1 MTIQDKILASI
12 KQNFIVILVLLALV
26 LMSLLGVYKQIFGLS
41 ESESVSL
48 SILLITATLWVS
60 EAIPLF
66 VASLGVLLLS
76 LVWLL
81 PTLNIDGIVATKQ
94 DFYLSFFSDITMLF
108 MGGFVLSLLLNKY
121 RLARRM
127 ADQII
132 TKTGNNPA
140 KLLLSIIM
148 ISAFLSMWM
157 SNTATAAMMLA
168 IVGPLI
174 YQLPDGAPF
183 AKALALAIPFAC
195 NLGGLG
201 TPIGTPPNAIALQ
214 YLQGHGMPVS
224 FIEWMMV
231 CVPIMLI
238 LLYFLW
244 QLLLKAYSAEGV
256 EFKMEITKKKKING
270 AQYIVIVVFVLTVLG
285 WMTTG
290 LTGLTTGLVGLMVVV
305 VSFSTGLLAVR
316 DFRNLSWD
324 ILFMIGGGLCLGVG
338 LKMSGLTEHIA
349 GSIGFGDSF
358 WMLFGIMILLAAL
371 MTTFMSNTA
380 TANLLIPVAVSMG
393 QNEILVVIAIAIM
406 CSSAMALPVST
417 PPNAI
422 AFGSGLLK
430 AKDMIRNGLAL
441 TIVALVI
448 TFIFAYFYIPLIV

>member
-1 MTIQDKILASI
+1 MKIQLATLL
-12 KQNFIVILVLLALV
+12 KKNFVVILVLILLV
-26 LMSLLGVYKQIFGLS
+26 LLSFGGFYRQFFGLS
-41 ESESVSL
+41 ESESVAL
-48 SILLITATLWVS
+48 TILLITATLWVT
-60 EAIPLF
+60 EVIPLF
-66 VASLGVLLLS
+66 VASLGVLLMS

-81 PTLNIDGIVATKQ
+81 PTLQMAGIGATKQ

-132 TKTGNNPA
+132 VKTGNNPS

-174 YQLPDGAPF
+174 YQLPDETPF

-201 TPIGTPPNAIALQ
+201 TPIGTPPNAIAMQ
-214 YLQGHGMPVS
+214 YLEGHGVPVT
-224 FIEWMMV
+224 FMKWMLI

-244 QLLLKAYSAEGV
+244 RLLLKSYSPSGV
-256 EFKMEITKKKKING
+256 TFTIEETEEKKLSG
-270 AQYIVIVVFVLTVLG
+270 VQYVVIGVFVLTVLG

-290 LTGLTTGLVGLMVVV
+290 FTGLTTGLVGLMVVV
-305 VSFSTGLLAVR
+305 ISFGLGLLAVR

-338 LKMSGLTEHIA
+338 LKLSGLTEHVA
-349 GSIGFGDSF
+349 SSIGFRDSF
-358 WMLFGIMILLAAL
+358 WILFGIMVLLASL

-393 QNEILVVIAIAIM
+393 QNEILVVVAIAIM

-430 AKDMIRNGLAL
+430 TKDMIRNGVAL
-441 TIVALVI
+441 TIVALLV
-448 TFIFAYFYIPLIV
+448 TFLFAYFYIPLII